1 MLTDNEAQ
9 TLMEAR
15 KVLTK
20 LKDTTTGSREAIT
33 FLDIVLNDIYEG
45 WMEHVEKE
53 EQ

>member
-9 TLMEAR
+9 TLIEAR

-20 LKDTTTGSREAIT
+20 LKDIATGSREAIT

-45 WMEHVEKE
+45 WIEHIGKE
-53 EQ
+53 

>member
-1 MLTDNEAQ
+1 MLTDKEVE
-9 TLMEAR
+9 TLIDAR

-45 WMEHVEKE
+45 WIDHIKE
-53 EQ
+53 E

>member
-9 TLMEAR
+9 TLIDAR

-20 LKDTTTGSREAIT
+20 LEGITTGSREAIT

-45 WMEHVEKE
+45 WMEHIREEK
-53 EQ
+53 

>member
-1 MLTDNEAQ
+1 MLTDNEAE
-9 TLMEAR
+9 TLIEAR

-45 WMEHVEKE
+45 WIAHIDEDK
-53 EQ
+53 

>member
-9 TLMEAR
+9 TLIDAR

-33 FLDIVLNDIYEG
+33 FLDIVLDDIYEG
-45 WMEHVEKE
+45 WIDHLKE
-53 EQ
+53 EE

>member
-9 TLMEAR
+9 TLIEAR

-45 WMEHVEKE
+45 WMTHINEDK
-53 EQ
+53 